1 MSTPAAAAAITVE
14 TRPGGTVV
22 DAKNDFVSNKY
33 ENVSLKF
40 LSNTNNVRLLQD
52 PVLSLERL
60 NEKTAS

>member
-1 MSTPAAAAAITVE
+1 MI
-14 TRPGGTVV
+14 